1 MALVL
6 RRKLGEKIVIGSTI
20 EICVIETHESSVKL
34 AITAPDSVKI
44 LRKELELEKQ
54 HEECEPTT
62 PRID

>member
-6 RRKLGEKIVIGSTI
+6 RRKRGEKIVIGSNI

-44 LRKELELEKQ
+44 LRKELEKQ
-54 HEECEPTT
+54 NEECKSTT
-62 PRID
+62 TRTD

>member
-44 LRKELELEKQ
+44 LRKELEKQ
-54 HEECEPTT
+54 YEECEPTT